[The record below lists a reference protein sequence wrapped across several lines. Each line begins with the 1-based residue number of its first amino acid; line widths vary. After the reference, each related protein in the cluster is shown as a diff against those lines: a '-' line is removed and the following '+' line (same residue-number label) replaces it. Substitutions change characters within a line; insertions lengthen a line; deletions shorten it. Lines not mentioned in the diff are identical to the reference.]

1 MFRLVSTIVIQPP
14 EEVLSSQLKS
24 ADFWQP
30 VADVVV
36 RSVWQ

>member
-1 MFRLVSTIVIQPP
+1 MCRLVTAIVIQPP

-24 ADFWQP
+24 PDFWQP
-30 VADVVV
+30 VAEVIV